1 METKIIFQLILLI
14 ILVLLSAFFS
24 SAETAFSCANKIK
37 IKTKADEGN
46 KNAKR
51 VLKIL
56 DSYSK
61 LISCIL
67 IGNNIVNL
75 SASSLA
81 TTLALSTGYSWAV
94 SVATGVLTFVVLMFG
109 EIIPKTIANLK
120 ADRMALI
127 YAPFFRL
134 FMIVLT
140 PLVFVIDKFAG
151 LLLLLF
157 GIDKNK
163 RNAITESELRT
174 ILDTGHEDG
183 ALEEE
188 EREIMDN
195 IMDFGDTVAKDI
207 MIPRIDMT
215 TAEDTVSYKELM
227 SVFKKTM
234 FTRIPI
240 YHETPENIIGIVNI
254 KDFLFVKN
262 PDNFKLSSVIREPY
276 FTYEFKKTS
285 ELLSEMRDT
294 SNTITIVLNE
304 YGVAEGMITLE
315 DLLEEI
321 VGEIR
326 DEYDE
331 DEKLLISLQ
340 EDGSYRIPGNMKL
353 DDINNSLGTDF
364 ESEDYDT
371 IAGLMIEVLD
381 KLPEENESI
390 TLPDGTIITAG
401 SISENRVHDVSLML
415 PTEISE
421 EEPEE

>member
-1 METKIIFQLILLI
+1 METKLIFQFILLILLI
-14 ILVLLSAFFS
+14 LFSAFFS

-51 VLKIL
+51 VLRIL

-81 TTLALSTGYSWAV
+81 TTMALATGYSWAV

-120 ADRMALI
+120 ADSLALF
-127 YAPFFRL
+127 YAPFFRI
-134 FMIVLT
+134 FMTILT
-140 PLVFVIDKFAG
+140 PLVFLVDKFAG
-151 LLLLLF
+151 FLLF
-157 GIDKNK
+157 LLRID
-163 RNAITESELRT
+163 RNARNALTESELRT

-215 TAEDTVSYKELM
+215 TAPDTVTYKELM
-227 SVFKKTM
+227 SIFKKTM

-240 YHETPENIIGIVNI
+240 YRESPENIIGTVNI

-262 PDNFKLSSVIREPY
+262 PDTFKLSSVIRDPY

-285 ELLSEMRDT
+285 ELLSEMRDS
-294 SNTITIVLNE
+294 SNTIAIVLNE
-304 YGVAEGMITLE
+304 YGAAEGMITLE

-331 DEKLLISLQ
+331 DEKKLISLQ
-340 EDGSYRIPGNMKL
+340 EDGSYKVPGSMKL
-353 DDINNSLGTDF
+353 DDINNNLGTSF
-364 ESEDYDT
+364 ESKDYDT
-371 IAGLMIEVLD
+371 IAGLMIENLD
-381 KLPEENESI
+381 DLPKENEKV
-390 TLPDGTIITAG
+390 TLPDGTVIIAG
-401 SISENRVHDVSLML
+401 TITENRVREVSIYIPA
-415 PTEISE
+415 PTE
-421 EEPEE
+421 EEPED

>member
-1 METKIIFQLILLI
+1 METKIIFQFILLI
-14 ILVLLSAFFS
+14 FLILCSAFFS

-37 IKTKADEGN
+37 IKTQADEGN
-46 KNAKR
+46 KNALR

-81 TTLALSTGYSWAV
+81 TTMALATGYSWAV
-94 SVATGVLTFVVLMFG
+94 SVATGVLTFVVLMVG

-120 ADRMALI
+120 ADSLSLF
-127 YAPFFRL
+127 YAPFFRI
-134 FMIVLT
+134 FMTILT
-140 PLVFVIDKFAG
+140 PVVFLVDKIAG
-151 LLLLLF
+151 FLLF
-157 GIDKNK
+157 LLRIDRNA

-215 TAEDTVSYKELM
+215 CAPDNVTYKELM
-227 SVFKKTM
+227 TLFKKTM

-240 YHETPENIIGIVNI
+240 FHDTAENIIGTVNI

-262 PDNFKLSSVIREPY
+262 PDTFKLSSVIRDPY
-276 FTYEFKKTS
+276 FTYEYKKTS
-285 ELLSEMRDT
+285 DLLSEMRDS
-294 SNTITIVLNE
+294 SNTISIVLNE

-326 DEYDE
+326 DEYDD
-331 DEKLLISLQ
+331 DEKHLISLK
-340 EDGSYRIPGNMKL
+340 EDGSYKIPGNMKL
-353 DDINNSLGTDF
+353 DDINNNLGTSF

-371 IAGLMIEVLD
+371 IAGLMIEYLD
-381 KLPEENESI
+381 DLPEANEKV
-390 TLPDGTIITAG
+390 TLEDGTVIIAD
-401 SISENRVHDVSLML
+401 SIEDNRVREVSLFL
-415 PTEISE
+415 PTPNE
-421 EEPEE
+421 EESSQE